1 MLKHKLEPSLQTKL
15 DQLYECLRA
24 YRKVIVA
31 FSGGVDSTFLAEA
44 AQHALGDEALAVT
57 AISDSY
63 PIREMKAAQA
73 IAKQI
78 GIRLETVNTQ
88 ELDLEGYAS
97 NPTNRCFFCKTEL
110 FDKLRPIA
118 EKYDVGTIVYGA
130 IPDDV
135 GDHRP
140 GMDAA
145 KKMGIQAPLID
156 VNLTKAEIREI
167 SKVWELPTW
176 DKPAFACLSSRFPY
190 GMRITRELLR
200 QVDAAEQFLYDLGI
214 RQFRVRHHGEL
225 ARIELE
231 AQEISRLLSKT
242 VRHDIS
248 THFKTLGYAHVT
260 LDLQGYRSG
269 SLKRR
274 GYNYLISATRKW
286 RINIGGIEMWD
297 LKGVIEVIAAYP
309 VHIMSFVGSVLLLGL
324 VLPRRKIR
332 YKQLLASN
340 EPATEKRGLTQGE
353 KVLLTGKIQNSGI
366 ANLKKSFAGKANPIY
381 TTLAMIGLVL
391 LFFIFI
397 LWVLPKL

>member
-1 MLKHKLEPSLQTKL
+1 MKNAMVKTLELPHLQAKV
-15 DQLYECLRA
+15 DALYTCLRD
-24 YRKVIVA
+24 YQKVIVA

-44 AQHALGDEALAVT
+44 AQHALGDDALAVT

-63 PIREMKAAQA
+63 PIREMRAAQD

-78 GIRLETVNTQ
+78 GIRFETVHTE
-88 ELDLEGYAS
+88 ELELEGYAS
-97 NPTNRCFFCKTEL
+97 NPTNRCYFCKTEL

-145 KKMGIQAPLID
+145 KRMGIQAPLID

-167 SKVWELPTW
+167 SKAWQLPTW

-231 AQEISRLLSKT
+231 PAEMSRFLRTDARQQVSA
-242 VRHDIS
+242 
-248 THFKTLGYAHVT
+248 HFKTLGYAHVT

-269 SLKRR
+269 SLNEGVAKIIR
-274 GYNYLISATRKW
+274 GQ
-286 RINIGGIEMWD
+286 
-297 LKGVIEVIAAYP
+297 AA
-309 VHIMSFVGSVLLLGL
+309 
-324 VLPRRKIR
+324 
-332 YKQLLASN
+332 
-340 EPATEKRGLTQGE
+340 
-353 KVLLTGKIQNSGI
+353 
-366 ANLKKSFAGKANPIY
+366 
-381 TTLAMIGLVL
+381 
-391 LFFIFI
+391 
-397 LWVLPKL
+397 

>member
-1 MLKHKLEPSLQTKL
+1 MNNVMVKTLELPHLQAKV
-15 DQLYECLRA
+15 DALYTCLRD
-24 YRKVIVA
+24 YQKVIVA

-63 PIREMKAAQA
+63 PIREMRAAQD
-73 IAKQI
+73 IATQI
-78 GIRLETVNTQ
+78 GIRFETVHTE
-88 ELDLEGYAS
+88 ELELEGYAS
-97 NPTNRCFFCKTEL
+97 NPTNRCYFCKTEL

-130 IPDDV
+130 IPDDI

-145 KKMGIQAPLID
+145 KRMGIQAPLID

-167 SKVWELPTW
+167 SKAWQLPTW

-231 AQEISRLLSKT
+231 PAEMSRFLRTNARKQVSA
-242 VRHDIS
+242 
-248 THFKTLGYAHVT
+248 HFKTLGYAHVT

-269 SLKRR
+269 SL
-274 GYNYLISATRKW
+274 N
-286 RINIGGIEMWD
+286 E
-297 LKGVIEVIAAYP
+297 GVA
-309 VHIMSFVGSVLLLGL
+309 
-324 VLPRRKIR
+324 KILR
-332 YKQLLASN
+332 
-340 EPATEKRGLTQGE
+340 
-353 KVLLTGKIQNSGI
+353 
-366 ANLKKSFAGKANPIY
+366 GKA
-381 TTLAMIGLVL
+381 V
-391 LFFIFI
+391 
-397 LWVLPKL
+397 

>member
-1 MLKHKLEPSLQTKL
+1 MSNQKLDPILQTKL
-15 DQLYECLRA
+15 EELYACLHA
-24 YRKVIVA
+24 YEKVIVA

-44 AQHALGDEALAVT
+44 AQHTLGENALAVT

-63 PIREMKAAQA
+63 PIREMKAAQE

-78 GIRLETVNTQ
+78 GIRLETVNTL

-110 FDKLRPIA
+110 FDKLCPIA

-140 GMDAA
+140 GMEAA
-145 KKMGIQAPLID
+145 KNMGIQAPLID
-156 VNLTKAEIREI
+156 VNLTKAEIRKI
-167 SKVWELPTW
+167 SKVWDLPTW

-231 AQEISRLLSKT
+231 SEEISRMLSKT
-242 VRHDIS
+242 VRSHIS
-248 THFKTLGYAHVT
+248 EHFKTLGYAHVT

-269 SLKRR
+269 SL
-274 GYNYLISATRKW
+274 N
-286 RINIGGIEMWD
+286 E
-297 LKGVIEVIAAYP
+297 GVT
-309 VHIMSFVGSVLLLGL
+309 
-324 VLPRRKIR
+324 KII
-332 YKQLLASN
+332 
-340 EPATEKRGLTQGE
+340 
-353 KVLLTGKIQNSGI
+353 TG
-366 ANLKKSFAGKANPIY
+366 A
-381 TTLAMIGLVL
+381 
-391 LFFIFI
+391 
-397 LWVLPKL
+397 

>member
-1 MLKHKLEPSLQTKL
+1 MRNAMVKTLELPHLQAKV
-15 DQLYECLRA
+15 DALYTCLRD
-24 YRKVIVA
+24 YQKVIVA

-44 AQHALGDEALAVT
+44 AQHALGDDALAVT

-63 PIREMKAAQA
+63 PIREMRAAQD

-78 GIRLETVNTQ
+78 GIRFETVHTE
-88 ELDLEGYAS
+88 ELELEGYAS
-97 NPTNRCFFCKTEL
+97 NPTNRCYFCKTEL

-145 KKMGIQAPLID
+145 KRMGIQAPLID
-156 VNLTKAEIREI
+156 VDLTKAEIREI
-167 SKVWELPTW
+167 SKAWQLPTW

-231 AQEISRLLSKT
+231 PAEMSRFLRTDARQQVS
-242 VRHDIS
+242 V
-248 THFKTLGYAHVT
+248 HFKTLGYAHVT

-269 SLKRR
+269 SLNEGVTKILR
-274 GYNYLISATRKW
+274 GQ
-286 RINIGGIEMWD
+286 
-297 LKGVIEVIAAYP
+297 AA
-309 VHIMSFVGSVLLLGL
+309 
-324 VLPRRKIR
+324 
-332 YKQLLASN
+332 
-340 EPATEKRGLTQGE
+340 
-353 KVLLTGKIQNSGI
+353 
-366 ANLKKSFAGKANPIY
+366 
-381 TTLAMIGLVL
+381 
-391 LFFIFI
+391 
-397 LWVLPKL
+397 

>member
-1 MLKHKLEPSLQTKL
+1 MSKQELESILQTKL
-15 DQLYECLRA
+15 NRLYTCLRD
-24 YRKVIVA
+24 YEKVIVA

-44 AQHALGDEALAVT
+44 AQHALGDDALAVT

-63 PIREMKAAQA
+63 PIREMKAAQD

-78 GIRLETVNTQ
+78 GIRFETVHTQ

-97 NPTNRCFFCKTEL
+97 NPTNRCYFCKTEL
-110 FDKLRPIA
+110 FDKLQPIA
-118 EKYDVGTIVYGA
+118 EKYDMGTIVYGA
-130 IPDDV
+130 IPDDI

-145 KKMGIQAPLID
+145 KQMGIKAPLID

-167 SKVWELPTW
+167 SRVWDLPTW

-214 RQFRVRHHGEL
+214 RQFRVRHHGDL

-231 AQEISRLLSKT
+231 AQEISSLLSKT

-248 THFKTLGYAHVT
+248 AHFKTIGYTHVT

-269 SLKRR
+269 SL
-274 GYNYLISATRKW
+274 N
-286 RINIGGIEMWD
+286 E
-297 LKGVIEVIAAYP
+297 GV
-309 VHIMSFVGSVLLLGL
+309 
-324 VLPRRKIR
+324 
-332 YKQLLASN
+332 
-340 EPATEKRGLTQGE
+340 
-353 KVLLTGKIQNSGI
+353 
-366 ANLKKSFAGKANPIY
+366 
-381 TTLAMIGLVL
+381 TTS
-391 LFFIFI
+391 
-397 LWVLPKL
+397 

>member
-1 MLKHKLEPSLQTKL
+1 MKILASPHLQAKVNA
-15 DQLYECLRA
+15 LYTCLRD
-24 YRKVIVA
+24 YQKVIVA

-44 AQHALGDEALAVT
+44 AQHALGDDALAVT

-63 PIREMKAAQA
+63 PIREMRAAQD

-78 GIRLETVNTQ
+78 GIRFETVHTE
-88 ELDLEGYAS
+88 ELELEGYAS
-97 NPTNRCFFCKTEL
+97 NPTNRCYFCKTEL

-145 KKMGIQAPLID
+145 KRMGIQAPLID
-156 VNLTKAEIREI
+156 VALTKAEIREI
-167 SKVWELPTW
+167 SKAWQLPTW

-231 AQEISRLLSKT
+231 PTEMSRFLRTDARQQVSA
-242 VRHDIS
+242 
-248 THFKTLGYAHVT
+248 HFKTLGYAHVT

-269 SLKRR
+269 SL
-274 GYNYLISATRKW
+274 N
-286 RINIGGIEMWD
+286 E
-297 LKGVIEVIAAYP
+297 GVAKI
-309 VHIMSFVGSVLLLGL
+309 IMGKSV
-324 VLPRRKIR
+324 
-332 YKQLLASN
+332 
-340 EPATEKRGLTQGE
+340 
-353 KVLLTGKIQNSGI
+353 
-366 ANLKKSFAGKANPIY
+366 
-381 TTLAMIGLVL
+381 
-391 LFFIFI
+391 
-397 LWVLPKL
+397 

>member
-1 MLKHKLEPSLQTKL
+1 MPLHIEQYMSKQKLEPTLQAKL
-15 DQLYECLRA
+15 DRLYTCLSA
-24 YRKVIVA
+24 YKKVIVA

-44 AQHALGDEALAVT
+44 AQHALGDNALAVT

-145 KKMGIQAPLID
+145 KQMGIQAPLID

-167 SKVWELPTW
+167 SKAWELPTW

-214 RQFRVRHHGEL
+214 RQFRVRHHGKL

-231 AQEISRLLSKT
+231 AEEISRILSKA
-242 VRHDIS
+242 VRRDIS
-248 THFKTLGYAHVT
+248 AHFKTLGYAHVT

-269 SLKRR
+269 SLNE
-274 GYNYLISATRKW
+274 GVTIS
-286 RINIGGIEMWD
+286 
-297 LKGVIEVIAAYP
+297 
-309 VHIMSFVGSVLLLGL
+309 
-324 VLPRRKIR
+324 
-332 YKQLLASN
+332 
-340 EPATEKRGLTQGE
+340 
-353 KVLLTGKIQNSGI
+353 
-366 ANLKKSFAGKANPIY
+366 
-381 TTLAMIGLVL
+381 
-391 LFFIFI
+391 
-397 LWVLPKL
+397 

>member
-1 MLKHKLEPSLQTKL
+1 MSNVMVKTLELPHLQAKV
-15 DQLYECLRA
+15 DALYTCLRD
-24 YRKVIVA
+24 YQKVIVA

-44 AQHALGDEALAVT
+44 AQHALGDDALAVT

-63 PIREMKAAQA
+63 PIREMRAAQD
-73 IAKQI
+73 IATQI
-78 GIRLETVNTQ
+78 GIRFETVHTE
-88 ELDLEGYAS
+88 ELELEGYAS
-97 NPTNRCFFCKTEL
+97 NPTNRCYFCKTEL

-130 IPDDV
+130 IPDDI

-145 KKMGIQAPLID
+145 KRMGIQAPLID

-167 SKVWELPTW
+167 SKAWQLPTW

-231 AQEISRLLSKT
+231 PAEMSRFLQMHARQQVSA
-242 VRHDIS
+242 
-248 THFKTLGYAHVT
+248 HFKTLGYAHVT

-269 SLKRR
+269 SL
-274 GYNYLISATRKW
+274 N
-286 RINIGGIEMWD
+286 E
-297 LKGVIEVIAAYP
+297 GVA
-309 VHIMSFVGSVLLLGL
+309 
-324 VLPRRKIR
+324 KILR
-332 YKQLLASN
+332 
-340 EPATEKRGLTQGE
+340 
-353 KVLLTGKIQNSGI
+353 
-366 ANLKKSFAGKANPIY
+366 GKA
-381 TTLAMIGLVL
+381 V
-391 LFFIFI
+391 
-397 LWVLPKL
+397 

>member
-1 MLKHKLEPSLQTKL
+1 MLPIPLQTKV
-15 DQLYECLRA
+15 DRLYTCLHN
-24 YRKVIVA
+24 YKKVIVA

-44 AQHALGDEALAVT
+44 AQNVLGENALAVT

-63 PIREMKAAQA
+63 PIREMRAAQD

-78 GIRLETVNTQ
+78 GIRLETVNTE

-118 EKYDVGTIVYGA
+118 EKYDVGTIIYGA

-156 VNLTKAEIREI
+156 VDLSKSEIREI

-225 ARIELE
+225 ARIELDAE
-231 AQEISRLLSKT
+231 AITLLREKEK
-242 VRHDIS
+242 RIQIN
-248 THFKTLGYAHVT
+248 THFKTLGYSHVT

-269 SLKRR
+269 SL
-274 GYNYLISATRKW
+274 NE
-286 RINIGGIEMWD
+286 GIT
-297 LKGVIEVIAAYP
+297 KIIT
-309 VHIMSFVGSVLLLGL
+309 GS
-324 VLPRRKIR
+324 
-332 YKQLLASN
+332 
-340 EPATEKRGLTQGE
+340 
-353 KVLLTGKIQNSGI
+353 
-366 ANLKKSFAGKANPIY
+366 
-381 TTLAMIGLVL
+381 
-391 LFFIFI
+391 
-397 LWVLPKL
+397 

>member
-1 MLKHKLEPSLQTKL
+1 MRNAMVKTLELPHLQAKV
-15 DQLYECLRA
+15 DALYTCLRD
-24 YRKVIVA
+24 YQKVIVA

-44 AQHALGDEALAVT
+44 AQHALGDDALAVT

-63 PIREMKAAQA
+63 PIREMRAAQD

-78 GIRLETVNTQ
+78 GIRFETVHTE
-88 ELDLEGYAS
+88 ELELEGYAS
-97 NPTNRCFFCKTEL
+97 NPTNRCYFCKTEL

-145 KKMGIQAPLID
+145 KRMGIQAPLID
-156 VNLTKAEIREI
+156 VDLTKSEIREI
-167 SKVWELPTW
+167 SKAWQLPTW

-231 AQEISRLLSKT
+231 PAEMSRFLRTDARQQVSA
-242 VRHDIS
+242 
-248 THFKTLGYAHVT
+248 HFKTLGYAHVT

-269 SLKRR
+269 SL
-274 GYNYLISATRKW
+274 N
-286 RINIGGIEMWD
+286 E
-297 LKGVIEVIAAYP
+297 GVA
-309 VHIMSFVGSVLLLGL
+309 
-324 VLPRRKIR
+324 KILR
-332 YKQLLASN
+332 
-340 EPATEKRGLTQGE
+340 
-353 KVLLTGKIQNSGI
+353 
-366 ANLKKSFAGKANPIY
+366 GKA
-381 TTLAMIGLVL
+381 A
-391 LFFIFI
+391 
-397 LWVLPKL
+397 

>member
-1 MLKHKLEPSLQTKL
+1 MLPNPLQAKVNSLY
-15 DQLYECLRA
+15 DCLRD
-24 YRKVIVA
+24 YKKVIVA

-44 AQHALGDEALAVT
+44 AQHVLGENALAVT

-63 PIREMKAAQA
+63 PIREMQAAQD

-78 GIRLETVNTQ
+78 GIRFETVHTE
-88 ELDLEGYAS
+88 ELELEGYAS

-110 FDKLRPIA
+110 FDKLNPIA

-145 KKMGIQAPLID
+145 KRMGIKAPLID
-156 VNLTKAEIREI
+156 ADINKAEIREI
-167 SKVWELPTW
+167 SKAWDLPTW

-231 AQEISRLLSKT
+231 AEEISQLHQKETRSQ
-242 VRHDIS
+242 INE
-248 THFKTLGYAHVT
+248 HFKTLGYTHVT

-269 SLKRR
+269 SL
-274 GYNYLISATRKW
+274 
-286 RINIGGIEMWD
+286 
-297 LKGVIEVIAAYP
+297 
-309 VHIMSFVGSVLLLGL
+309 
-324 VLPRRKIR
+324 
-332 YKQLLASN
+332 N
-340 EPATEKRGLTQGE
+340 E
-353 KVLLTGKIQNSGI
+353 GI
-366 ANLKKSFAGKANPIY
+366 AKIITGA
-381 TTLAMIGLVL
+381 
-391 LFFIFI
+391 
-397 LWVLPKL
+397 

>member
-1 MLKHKLEPSLQTKL
+1 M
-15 DQLYECLRA
+15 R
-24 YRKVIVA
+24 
-31 FSGGVDSTFLAEA
+31 A
-44 AQHALGDEALAVT
+44 AQD
-57 AISDSY
+57 
-63 PIREMKAAQA
+63 

-156 VNLTKAEIREI
+156 VDLTKAEIREI
-167 SKVWELPTW
+167 SKVWNLPTW

-214 RQFRVRHHGEL
+214 RQFRVRHHGDL

-231 AQEISRLLSKT
+231 AEEISRMLSKT

-248 THFKTLGYAHVT
+248 THFKTLGYTHVA

-269 SLKRR
+269 SL
-274 GYNYLISATRKW
+274 N
-286 RINIGGIEMWD
+286 E
-297 LKGVIEVIAAYP
+297 GV
-309 VHIMSFVGSVLLLGL
+309 
-324 VLPRRKIR
+324 
-332 YKQLLASN
+332 
-340 EPATEKRGLTQGE
+340 
-353 KVLLTGKIQNSGI
+353 
-366 ANLKKSFAGKANPIY
+366 
-381 TTLAMIGLVL
+381 TTS
-391 LFFIFI
+391 
-397 LWVLPKL
+397 

>member
-1 MLKHKLEPSLQTKL
+1 MKILASPHLQAKVNA
-15 DQLYECLRA
+15 LYTCLRD
-24 YRKVIVA
+24 YQKVIVA

-44 AQHALGDEALAVT
+44 AQHALGDDALAVT

-63 PIREMKAAQA
+63 PIREMRAAQD

-78 GIRLETVNTQ
+78 GIRFETVHTE
-88 ELDLEGYAS
+88 ELELEGYAS
-97 NPTNRCFFCKTEL
+97 NPTNRCYFCKTEL

-145 KKMGIQAPLID
+145 KRMGIQAPLID
-156 VNLTKAEIREI
+156 VALTKAEIREI
-167 SKVWELPTW
+167 SKAWQLPTW

-231 AQEISRLLSKT
+231 PAEMSRFLRT
-242 VRHDIS
+242 DARQQVRA
-248 THFKTLGYAHVT
+248 HFKTLGYAHVT

-269 SLKRR
+269 SL
-274 GYNYLISATRKW
+274 N
-286 RINIGGIEMWD
+286 E
-297 LKGVIEVIAAYP
+297 GVAKI
-309 VHIMSFVGSVLLLGL
+309 IMGKSV
-324 VLPRRKIR
+324 
-332 YKQLLASN
+332 
-340 EPATEKRGLTQGE
+340 
-353 KVLLTGKIQNSGI
+353 
-366 ANLKKSFAGKANPIY
+366 
-381 TTLAMIGLVL
+381 
-391 LFFIFI
+391 
-397 LWVLPKL
+397 

>member
-1 MLKHKLEPSLQTKL
+1 MRNAMVKTLELPHLQAKV
-15 DQLYECLRA
+15 DALYTCLRD
-24 YRKVIVA
+24 YQKVIVA

-44 AQHALGDEALAVT
+44 AQHALGDDALAVT

-63 PIREMKAAQA
+63 PIREMRAAQD

-78 GIRLETVNTQ
+78 GIRFETVHTE
-88 ELDLEGYAS
+88 ELELEGYAS
-97 NPTNRCFFCKTEL
+97 NPTNRCYFCKTEL

-145 KKMGIQAPLID
+145 KRMGIQAPLID
-156 VNLTKAEIREI
+156 VNLTKSEIREI
-167 SKVWELPTW
+167 SKAWQLPTW

-231 AQEISRLLSKT
+231 PAEMSRFLRTDARQQVS
-242 VRHDIS
+242 V
-248 THFKTLGYAHVT
+248 HFKTLGYAHVT

-269 SLKRR
+269 SL
-274 GYNYLISATRKW
+274 N
-286 RINIGGIEMWD
+286 E
-297 LKGVIEVIAAYP
+297 GVA
-309 VHIMSFVGSVLLLGL
+309 
-324 VLPRRKIR
+324 KILR
-332 YKQLLASN
+332 
-340 EPATEKRGLTQGE
+340 
-353 KVLLTGKIQNSGI
+353 
-366 ANLKKSFAGKANPIY
+366 GKA
-381 TTLAMIGLVL
+381 A
-391 LFFIFI
+391 
-397 LWVLPKL
+397 

>member
-1 MLKHKLEPSLQTKL
+1 MKILASPHLQAKVNALYTCLL
-15 DQLYECLRA
+15 DYQ
-24 YRKVIVA
+24 KVIVA

-44 AQHALGDEALAVT
+44 AQHALGDDALAVT

-63 PIREMKAAQA
+63 PIREMRAAQD
-73 IAKQI
+73 IARQI
-78 GIRLETVNTQ
+78 GIRFETVHTE
-88 ELDLEGYAS
+88 ELELEGYAS
-97 NPTNRCFFCKTEL
+97 NPTNRCYFCKTEL

-145 KKMGIQAPLID
+145 KRMGIQAPLID
-156 VNLTKAEIREI
+156 VALTKAEIREI
-167 SKVWELPTW
+167 SKAWQLPTW

-231 AQEISRLLSKT
+231 PAEMSRFLRTDARQQVSA
-242 VRHDIS
+242 
-248 THFKTLGYAHVT
+248 HFKTLGYAHVT

-269 SLKRR
+269 SL
-274 GYNYLISATRKW
+274 N
-286 RINIGGIEMWD
+286 E
-297 LKGVIEVIAAYP
+297 GVAKI
-309 VHIMSFVGSVLLLGL
+309 IMGKSV
-324 VLPRRKIR
+324 
-332 YKQLLASN
+332 
-340 EPATEKRGLTQGE
+340 
-353 KVLLTGKIQNSGI
+353 
-366 ANLKKSFAGKANPIY
+366 
-381 TTLAMIGLVL
+381 
-391 LFFIFI
+391 
-397 LWVLPKL
+397 

>member
-1 MLKHKLEPSLQTKL
+1 MRNAMVKTLELPHLQAKV
-15 DQLYECLRA
+15 DALYTCLRD
-24 YRKVIVA
+24 YQKVIVA

-44 AQHALGDEALAVT
+44 AQHALGDDALAVT

-63 PIREMKAAQA
+63 PIREMRAAQD

-78 GIRLETVNTQ
+78 GIRFETVHTE
-88 ELDLEGYAS
+88 ELELEGYAS
-97 NPTNRCFFCKTEL
+97 NPTNRCYFCKTEL

-145 KKMGIQAPLID
+145 KRMGIQAPLID

-167 SKVWELPTW
+167 SKAWQLPTW

-231 AQEISRLLSKT
+231 PAEMSRFLRTDARQQVSA
-242 VRHDIS
+242 
-248 THFKTLGYAHVT
+248 HFKTLGYAHVT

-269 SLKRR
+269 SLNEGVAKILR
-274 GYNYLISATRKW
+274 GQ
-286 RINIGGIEMWD
+286 
-297 LKGVIEVIAAYP
+297 AA
-309 VHIMSFVGSVLLLGL
+309 
-324 VLPRRKIR
+324 
-332 YKQLLASN
+332 
-340 EPATEKRGLTQGE
+340 
-353 KVLLTGKIQNSGI
+353 
-366 ANLKKSFAGKANPIY
+366 
-381 TTLAMIGLVL
+381 
-391 LFFIFI
+391 
-397 LWVLPKL
+397 

>member
-1 MLKHKLEPSLQTKL
+1 MLPQPLQTKVDRL
-15 DQLYECLRA
+15 YDQLQDYE
-24 YRKVIVA
+24 KVIVA

-44 AQHALGDEALAVT
+44 AQNALGENALAVT

-63 PIREMKAAQA
+63 PVREMRAAQD

-78 GIRLETVNTQ
+78 GIRLETVHTK

-110 FDKLRPIA
+110 FDRLRPIA
-118 EKYDVGTIVYGA
+118 EKYDVGTIIYGA

-140 GMDAA
+140 GMEAA

-156 VNLTKAEIREI
+156 VDLTKAEIREI
-167 SKVWELPTW
+167 SKEWQLPTW

-225 ARIELE
+225 ARIELDAVE
-231 AQEISRLLSKT
+231 INLLRQQETRNRVNL
-242 VRHDIS
+242 
-248 THFKTLGYAHVT
+248 HFKQLGYEHVT

-269 SLKRR
+269 SL
-274 GYNYLISATRKW
+274 NE
-286 RINIGGIEMWD
+286 GIT
-297 LKGVIEVIAAYP
+297 KIIT
-309 VHIMSFVGSVLLLGL
+309 GS
-324 VLPRRKIR
+324 
-332 YKQLLASN
+332 
-340 EPATEKRGLTQGE
+340 
-353 KVLLTGKIQNSGI
+353 
-366 ANLKKSFAGKANPIY
+366 
-381 TTLAMIGLVL
+381 
-391 LFFIFI
+391 
-397 LWVLPKL
+397 

>member
-1 MLKHKLEPSLQTKL
+1 MKTLASPHLQAKV
-15 DQLYECLRA
+15 DALYTCLRD
-24 YRKVIVA
+24 YQKVIVA

-44 AQHALGDEALAVT
+44 AQHALGDDALAVT

-63 PIREMKAAQA
+63 PIREMRAAQD

-78 GIRLETVNTQ
+78 GIRFETVHTE
-88 ELDLEGYAS
+88 ELELEGYAS
-97 NPTNRCFFCKTEL
+97 NPTNRCYFCKTEL

-118 EKYDVGTIVYGA
+118 EQYDVGTIVYGA

-145 KKMGIQAPLID
+145 KRMGIRAPLID

-167 SKVWELPTW
+167 SKAWELPTW

-231 AQEISRLLSKT
+231 PQEMSRFFHAAA
-242 VRHDIS
+242 RHEINA
-248 THFKTLGYAHVT
+248 HFKTLGYTHVT
-260 LDLQGYRSG
+260 MDLQGYRSG
-269 SLKRR
+269 SL
-274 GYNYLISATRKW
+274 N
-286 RINIGGIEMWD
+286 E
-297 LKGVIEVIAAYP
+297 GVA
-309 VHIMSFVGSVLLLGL
+309 
-324 VLPRRKIR
+324 KII
-332 YKQLLASN
+332 
-340 EPATEKRGLTQGE
+340 
-353 KVLLTGKIQNSGI
+353 TGK
-366 ANLKKSFAGKANPIY
+366 
-381 TTLAMIGLVL
+381 TV
-391 LFFIFI
+391 
-397 LWVLPKL
+397 